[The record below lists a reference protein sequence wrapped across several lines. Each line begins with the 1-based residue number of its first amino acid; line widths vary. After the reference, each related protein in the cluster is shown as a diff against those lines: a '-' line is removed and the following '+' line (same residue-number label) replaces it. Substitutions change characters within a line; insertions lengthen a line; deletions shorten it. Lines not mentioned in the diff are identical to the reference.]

1 MLEAPG
7 FALVLLDLVCLVL
20 ACIFSSGAQ
29 VQSAFPFFILTP
41 RHTPFKRGFFCSDES
56 IRFPLREDTISYQ
69 LLGGVMVPSTLVV
82 LVCGE
87 CLSVH
92 MSRVANQPP
101 GTRYLTCVYK
111 AVGIYAFGPPSASS
125 LTDVAKYSLGRLRPN
140 FLGGLQTALGGHRLQ
155 ARELRGELHL
165 QRGPFPGGRGQTF
178 LLLRTRVVCNVL
190 HAVSC
195 PVHPSPADL
204 RVGPAPASHHPV
216 LPGRRRRVRGSV
228 QGVGLQTPLERRAG
242 GAAAGGPGGRFY
254 RAVCVRLLQ
263 AARRR
268 GGEAGGRRNTRQFTG
283 KPPQWDQLRQHGMS
297 QPPWPPGAEED
308 RQGPAAWTS
317 FTFSG
322 ETTVFAL
329 PEDSASARRSGLDV
343 GNE

>member
-20 ACIFSSGAQ
+20 G
-29 VQSAFPFFILTP
+29 SAFPFFILTP

-140 FLGGLQTALGGHRLQ
+140 FLVCKPLWEGIDCRPGSYVENFTCSGDPFQVDEARLSFFSGHASFAMYCMLFLVLYIQ
-155 ARELRGELHL
+155 ARLTSEWARLLRPTIQFFLVAAAVYVGLSRVSDYKHHWSDVL
-165 QRGPFPGGRGQTF
+165 AG
-178 LLLRTRVVCNVL
+178 LLLGALVAVFTVLCVSGSFKQPVDAVVKQEEEET
-190 HAVSC
+190 HASLQE
-195 PVHPSPADL
+195 SPPN
-204 RVGPAPASHHPV
+204 GINY
-216 LPGRRRRVRGSV
+216 GS
-228 QGVGLQTPLERRAG
+228 TE
-242 GAAAGGPGGRFY
+242 
-254 RAVCVRLLQ
+254 
-263 AARRR
+263 
-268 GGEAGGRRNTRQFTG
+268 
-283 KPPQWDQLRQHGMS
+283 
-297 QPPWPPGAEED
+297 
-308 RQGPAAWTS
+308 
-317 FTFSG
+317 
-322 ETTVFAL
+322 
-329 PEDSASARRSGLDV
+329 
-343 GNE
+343 